1 MRIQDRLYAAKIF
14 FLFFFFTYLLHAAV
28 RELLPILRQST
39 KDSISFNSFYY
50 QITPFLLPSLH
61 RVSQSTG
68 HIRTAR
74 PAKEVDSLPFNLS
87 ISFLYLRS
95 TYNSIQRKA
104 ERKPP
109 DPHTSHDTRVFC
121 VMTYFSLKV
130 TYVCERVS
138 RHENARAQ
146 PTKKRYRVAT
156 LV

>member
-14 FLFFFFTYLLHAAV
+14 LLFYLSSSCCCTRTFAFSDNPQKTPFPSIHFIIRYLPFCYLLCTV
-28 RELLPILRQST
+28 SRNLPATLEPLDRQKKLILRPSIYRFLVST
-39 KDSISFNSFYY
+39 FAPH
-50 QITPFLLPSLH
+50 T
-61 RVSQSTG
+61 
-68 HIRTAR
+68 TAH
-74 PAKEVDSLPFNLS
+74 
-87 ISFLYLRS
+87 
-95 TYNSIQRKA
+95 QCKA
-104 ERKPP
+104 QRKPP

-130 TYVCERVS
+130 TSVCERVS